1 MDNTASITAAD
12 FDTIVVG
19 GGIAGV
25 SIAYELAAH
34 RSVALVERE
43 STLAYHTTGR
53 SAATFLESYGNAT
66 VRALTRAS
74 RDFFVAPPDIV
85 DGPLVAEL
93 PLLIVAEE
101 TEVDGLRALYET
113 VSPRSQ
119 TIELVDGNA
128 AEQLNP
134 MLRTGYTDLAM
145 VDYGSLELDVHGLH
159 QGFLR
164 GLRRRGGIVL
174 KSAGIVEARRERSS
188 WVLRD
193 AAGDELRA
201 RTVVNAAGAWCDE
214 VAGMFGAAPIGIA
227 PLRRTAFMVPGPRE
241 TPARSIAARR
251 TMTMSASE
259 DFYFKPDGAGFLC
272 SPAEE
277 TPQPPSDAK
286 PDDLEIARAIERL
299 NEATLLAVR
308 SVSTSW
314 AGLRSF
320 TADRTPVVGPDPAVD
335 GLFWFAGQG
344 GYGIQ
349 MAPALARAGASLALT
364 GDLPADLADFGITA
378 ASLAPGRSAL
388 AA

>member
-134 MLRTGYTDLAM
+134 MLRSGYTDLAM

-164 GLRRRGGIVL
+164 GLRRRGGTVL

-227 PLRRTAFMVPGPRE
+227 PLRRTAFMVPDPRE

-251 TMTMSASE
+251 TMTMSANE